1 MDRKDSLD
9 NKISVDMDFQDLLG
23 SEDNEKFI
31 SDMLRDSAS
40 VGVATQAGVQMNALQ
55 RAMDNYAE
63 AMNASAISKTTGL
76 PVKTNAAQYKGFAAE
91 EYFKH
96 TTKINA
102 LAKGVPEYKLGV
114 YTNGIMPDGSELSR
128 IDMEVDIS
136 LWTRKH
142 FWSKP
147 MRTAD
152 YQSKIHNNP
161 VDYVKDMNKP
171 QYQNVDF
178 VGGSGQGVNDK
189 VRIQVGNK
197 EIASDSITP
206 KEAEELA
213 EKMKAQATPEY
224 AKRAEKIKELNARSF
239 ESAVKA
245 GALVGFTVS
254 TVQEIINVIMN
265 RNNLSEDQF
274 VESIT
279 NILCGTAEGAVRGG
293 AINLS
298 VQLMGQM
305 LGKEITSASLEAV
318 PAMAI
323 ANFSVDLAKDL
334 YKCFVKGTIDTDDL
348 LCNSVDNLFTSVAG
362 FGGGWI
368 GGQAVGLLVSAKASA
383 ATGAAIGSSI
393 GPIGTIIGAVV
404 GGVVFGIGAR
414 IISNTAGKDAYK
426 AFEACMNDVNS
437 HIELSGIE
445 RIYYFADS
453 MSSLSDHK
461 ISFKDLLPCY
471 NLISDLKEYNLH
483 RKAIKNISNQ
493 LAANLSELD
502 AKKRDALVKLE
513 TAHKEKLYMLES
525 MFNDQRESLR
535 DEFRETLNTYVVNS
549 YAQYVGV
556 IAVQSEQLD
565 QLLEK
570 YESDKQL
577 HSSILDYMQYRNK
590 ANENINSEIEELL
603 SEPESKKLLEPFI
616 ERLVWFMQQD
626 ELLVGRQY
634 ISYNEAL
641 HYVNHGVEA

>member
-1 MDRKDSLD
+1 MDKKDYLD
-9 NKISVDMDFQDLLG
+9 NSLSVDMRFNDLLDL
-23 SEDNEKFI
+23 EDNESFI
-31 SDMLRDSAS
+31 CDVLRDSVSA
-40 VGVATQAGVQMNALQ
+40 GVSTQAGLQMNALQ
-55 RAMDNYAE
+55 SAMDNYSKAL
-63 AMNASAISKTTGL
+63 NASAISKSTGL
-76 PVKTNAAQYKGFAAE
+76 PVKTNVAQYKGFAAE

-96 TTKINA
+96 TAKINA
-102 LAKGVPEYKLGV
+102 LAKGIPDYKLGV

-161 VDYVKDMNKP
+161 SDYVKDINKP
-171 QYQNVDF
+171 QYQKVDF
-178 VGGSGQGVNDK
+178 VGGSKQGVNDK
-189 VRIQVGNK
+189 VRVQVGNK
-197 EIASDSITP
+197 EITSDAITP

-213 EKMKAQATPEY
+213 EKMKNQTAPEY
-224 AKRAEKIKELNARSF
+224 AKRAEKIKELNAQSF

-245 GALVGFTVS
+245 GALVGFTIS
-254 TVQEIINVIMN
+254 TVQEIIHVIKN
-265 RNNLSEDQF
+265 RDNLSEDQF

-279 NILCGTAEGAVRGG
+279 HILCGTAEGAVRGG

-323 ANFSVDLAKDL
+323 ANFSIDFAKDL
-334 YKCFVKGTIDTDDL
+334 YKCFVKETIDTDDL

-368 GGQAVGLLVSAKASA
+368 GGQAAGFLVSAKASA
-383 ATGAAIGSSI
+383 ATGAAIGSSV
-393 GPIGTIIGAVV
+393 GPIGTIVGAVV
-404 GGVVFGIGAR
+404 GGVFFGIGAR

-426 AFEACMNDVNS
+426 AFEACMNDINS
-437 HIELSGIE
+437 RIELSGIE

-453 MSSLSDHK
+453 MSSLSEHK
-461 ISFKDLLPCY
+461 MSFKDLLPCY

-493 LAANLSELD
+493 LTSNLSDLD
-502 AKKRDALVKLE
+502 AKKQEALLKLKV
-513 TAHKEKLYMLES
+513 AHKEKLYMLEA
-525 MFNDQRESLR
+525 MFKVQQESLREEFRESL
-535 DEFRETLNTYVVNS
+535 NTYIVNS
-549 YAQYVGV
+549 YAQYVGI
-556 IAVQSEQLD
+556 IAVQAEQIDELLD
-565 QLLEK
+565 K
-570 YESDKQL
+570 YESDKQI
-577 HSSILDYMQYRNK
+577 HSSILDYMKYRNI
-590 ANENINSEIEELL
+590 ANASINIEIEELL
-603 SEPESKKLLEPFI
+603 SDPESRKLLEPFI
-616 ERLVWFMQQD
+616 NKLVWFMQQD

-641 HYVNHGVEA
+641 RYVNYGVEI